1 MPLSRLLTLIV
12 GVIVILAM
20 TIWLITSLNWLYG
33 QIAWSASPFLANLLL
48 LLLIVLLAVLI
59 GGLVYYLRL
68 LWMPSASGK
77 RSVRPPVTVPENKS
91 DAASVNLKAVRSQV
105 EQIQDEVARQ
115 ALRARSQAIE
125 SNLSQGNLQVVVFGT
140 GSAGKSSAVNAILG
154 RVVGRVSAPMGTTTT
169 GETYTLNLPGLER
182 EILITDTPGILESGI
197 EGNERGEVAR
207 QWATEADLLLFVVDN
222 DLRQSEYEP
231 LQVLAEIGKRSIVAF
246 NKADLYAEGDREVIL
261 ARLRARLRGIVPPS
275 DIVAISANPPVVRL
289 VTGEAFTPDPEIMPL
304 IRRIVAVL
312 RAEGEDLL
320 ADNILLQSQRLGDE
334 ARRLL
339 DGQRRRQA
347 MKIVDRYQWIG
358 AGAIAI
364 TPLPGVDLLATA
376 AVNAQMVVEL
386 GKVYGCELNL
396 ERGRELALSLGK
408 TLASLGIVK
417 GVVQLVAT
425 GLQFNVG
432 TLVIGKAIQG
442 VSAAY
447 LTRIAGKSFIEYFR
461 QDGDWGD
468 GGITEVVQRQ
478 FELTQKEEFVKAFI
492 KDAVARVVEPL
503 QLQHNDAPSS
513 PKEPLWQPKDIPAN
527 PIPAPSPPPPPKG
540 EDWGSPP
547 PVDDG
552 W

>member
-1 MPLSRLLTLIV
+1 MPLSRLLTLII
-12 GVIVILAM
+12 GVIVVLAM

-77 RSVRPPVTVPENKS
+77 GSVRPPVTLPEKKS

-115 ALRARSQAIE
+115 ALKARSQAIE

-140 GSAGKSSAVNAILG
+140 GSAGKSSVVNAILG
-154 RVVGRVSAPMGTTTT
+154 RVVGRVSAPMGTTTV

-207 QWATEADLLLFVVDN
+207 QWATEADLLLFIVDN

-246 NKADLYAEGDREVIL
+246 NKSDLYAEGDREVIL

-275 DIVAISANPPVVRL
+275 DIVAIAANPPVVRL
-289 VTGEAFTPDPEIMPL
+289 ATGEAFTPDPEIMPL

-339 DGQRRRQA
+339 DGQRRRQG

-425 GLQFNVG
+425 GLQFHVG

-478 FELTQKEEFVKAFI
+478 FELTRKEEFVKAFL

-503 QLQHNDAPSS
+503 HLQRDQAPERV
-513 PKEPLWQPKDIPAN
+513 KEPLWQPRDTPPRPPAQVQD
-527 PIPAPSPPPPPKG
+527 PPSPKGDDWNQPPPR
-540 EDWGSPP
+540 
-547 PVDDG
+547 DDG

>member
-68 LWMPSASGK
+68 LWMPSASGS
-77 RSVRPPVTVPENKS
+77 RSVRPPVRIPDNKS

-105 EQIQDEVARQ
+105 DQIQDEVARQ

-140 GSAGKSSAVNAILG
+140 GSAGKSSVVNAILG
-154 RVVGRVSAPMGTTTT
+154 RVVGRVSAPMGTTTV

-503 QLQHNDAPSS
+503 QLQHNNAPSP

-527 PIPAPSPPPPPKG
+527 PIPAPSPPPK

>member
-1 MPLSRLLTLIV
+1 MPLSRLLTLII

-68 LWMPSASGK
+68 LWLPSASRKG
-77 RSVRPPVTVPENKS
+77 SVRPPVTLPQKKS

-115 ALRARSQAIE
+115 ALKARSQAIE

-154 RVVGRVSAPMGTTTT
+154 RVVGRVSAPMGTTTV

-197 EGNERGEVAR
+197 EGNELGEVAR
-207 QWATEADLLLFVVDN
+207 QWATEADLLLFIVDN

-246 NKADLYAEGDREVIL
+246 NKSDLYAEGDREVIL

-275 DIVAISANPPVVRL
+275 DIVAIAANPPVVRL
-289 VTGEAFTPDPEIMPL
+289 ATGEAFTPDPEIMPL

-339 DGQRRRQA
+339 DGQRRRQG

-425 GLQFNVG
+425 GLQFHVG

-478 FELTQKEEFVKAFI
+478 FELTRKEEFVKAFL

-503 QLQHNDAPSS
+503 QLQRDQEPERV
-513 PKEPLWQPKDIPAN
+513 KEPLWQPRDTPPKPPAQVQD
-527 PIPAPSPPPPPKG
+527 PPSPRGDDWNQPPPIN
-540 EDWGSPP
+540 
-547 PVDDG
+547 DG

>member
-12 GVIVILAM
+12 GIIVILAM

-33 QIAWSASPFLANLLL
+33 QIAWSASPVLANLLL
-48 LLLIVLLAVLI
+48 LLLIVLLVVLI

-68 LWMPSASGK
+68 LWLPSQSRN
-77 RSVRPPVTVPENKS
+77 RSVRPPVTVPQNKS

-140 GSAGKSSAVNAILG
+140 GSAGKSSVVNAILG
-154 RVVGRVSAPMGTTTT
+154 RVVGRVSAPMGTTTV

-246 NKADLYAEGDREVIL
+246 NKADLYGEGDREVIL

-425 GLQFNVG
+425 GLQFHVG

-478 FELTQKEEFVKAFI
+478 FELTRKEEFVKAFI
-492 KDAVARVVEPL
+492 KDAVTRVVEPL
-503 QLQHNDAPSS
+503 QLQRNNAPSTE
-513 PKEPLWQPKDIPAN
+513 PEPLWQPRDIPAN
-527 PIPAPSPPPPPKG
+527 PIPAPSPPPARG